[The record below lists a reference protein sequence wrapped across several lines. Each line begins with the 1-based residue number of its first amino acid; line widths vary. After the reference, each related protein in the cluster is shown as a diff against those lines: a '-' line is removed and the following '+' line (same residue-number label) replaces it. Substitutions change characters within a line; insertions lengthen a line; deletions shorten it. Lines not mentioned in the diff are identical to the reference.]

1 MSNSYLSLI
10 SHGLAANRPNPVTP
24 VDPYLPSDLHYY
36 ATDTGVLS
44 HWNGSA
50 WLVIGTFGVQGTVA
64 APVIPSTTHTIAGA
78 VQLAAGTVIIASA
91 NAGDAVKLLANAQ
104 VGQEHLV
111 YNTGAAAAGVYP
123 GAAADSIDAGSA
135 GAAATLTNAKYA
147 LFVCLSNVA
156 GVCVW
161 KSFGGA
167 GPSA

>member
-1 MSNSYLSLI
+1 MAQNGFISLI
-10 SHGLAANRPNPVTP
+10 TSGLSASRPPT
-24 VDPYLPSDLHYY
+24 VDPLLASDVFYL

-44 HWNGSA
+44 YWNAATLA
-50 WLVIGTFGVQGTVA
+50 WAVVNTFGVQGTVA

-78 VQLAAGTVIIASA
+78 VQLTAGTVIIASA
-91 NAGDAVKLLANAQ
+91 NAGDAVKLRANAQ
-104 VGQEHLV
+104 VGQECLV

-123 GAAADSIDAGSA
+123 GASTDSIDAGSA

-147 LFVCLSNVA
+147 LFACVSNVA